1 MFGSPAFETRR
12 SINRCGIQKRT
23 CAAYASIIMCVVSFA
38 ASRWWS
44 LSMFST
50 LRLHHELV
58 TVSLCSLPWC
68 HLWSCWSNFEFFT
81 IRKALNWKETKPTN
95 HHIRMMPSASLQ
107 TSHRARWRWIYAYKL
122 MFVLWSLTNVL
133 PVTKTH
139 YIETI
144 CCQRFSNDKSST
156 SRVVE
161 NSDRL
166 KHGNMEFQKPMKAS
180 SGSNHSMFPPFA
192 DHHSLSTSTSNDPF
206 TSKRLFSN
214 IPRQTKWKCQG
225 LKRRMFPK

>member
-1 MFGSPAFETRR
+1 MAGGYGFRGFLYRRGRWKTHSRSSTSGADTKINRFKEMFGSPAFETRR

-95 HHIRMMPSASLQ
+95 HHIRMMPSASLHRLPTGLGDDESTH
-107 TSHRARWRWIYAYKL
+107 TSWCLFYG
-122 MFVLWSLTNVL
+122 VL
-133 PVTKTH
+133 PMS
-139 YIETI
+139 YL
-144 CCQRFSNDKSST
+144 S
-156 SRVVE
+156 
-161 NSDRL
+161 
-166 KHGNMEFQKPMKAS
+166 QK
-180 SGSNHSMFPPFA
+180 
-192 DHHSLSTSTSNDPF
+192 L
-206 TSKRLFSN
+206 
-214 IPRQTKWKCQG
+214 II
-225 LKRRMFPK
+225 